1 MALFDKPDLEKLKRE
16 RNYARLIDWAYYTK
30 DPALSRKARELVAAD
45 PYDLAQ
51 YLYETVE
58 WTKKNSGH
66 SGRRLPRRG
75 ISLLRQVSGMAVS
88 IGEPMLAPLA
98 DSLRV
103 YGEYGDPELKTKLLY
118 LSVVFDIFM
127 RMGSLS
133 RSTLKALTRDKDPE
147 VSKQAKATLTDLPDE
162 EPEYDEWDEWEDE
175 DAEDDDEDD
184 GEGDV
189 GVRGGDR

>member
-16 RNYARLIDWAYYTK
+16 RNYARLIDWANYTK